1 MGISVYERRKFVR
14 VEMNLEARMNVQ
26 FQAAING
33 LSLGGCLVESARHL
47 KINDSVLLEFSSFG
61 EDIRLSA
68 NVIHAVDEKRFG
80 VRFEPGASEDMV
92 RLTKLIEKI
101 QDFSGSLR
109 SARIDVKQEAWL
121 DREPVTL
128 TSLSD
133 WGCFIET
140 QAPFNP
146 GDIVEIRF
154 SLDQKEIHVAGQV
167 RWRNAQGIGMEYLS
181 PEPDQLNI
189 ISDFVSR
196 KLPGSTVH

>member
-47 KINDSVLLEFSSFG
+47 NINDSVLLEFCSFG
-61 EDIRLSA
+61 EDIRLTA

-80 VRFEPGASEDMV
+80 VRFEPGTNDEMV
-92 RLTKLIEKI
+92 RLAKLIERI

-109 SARIDVKQEAWL
+109 SARIEVNQEAWL
-121 DREPVTL
+121 DREPVVL

-140 QAPFNP
+140 GMSFNP
-146 GDIVEIRF
+146 GDIVEVRF
-154 SLDQKEIHVAGQV
+154 YLDQQEIHIAGQV
-167 RWRNAQGIGMEYLS
+167 RWRNTRGIGLEYLS
-181 PEPDQLNI
+181 PEPRQLGT

-196 KLPGSTVH
+196 QLPGSSVH

>member
-1 MGISVYERRKFVR
+1 
-14 VEMNLEARMNVQ
+14 MNLEARMNVQ

-80 VRFEPGASEDMV
+80 VRFEPGANEDIV
-92 RLTKLIEKI
+92 RLAKLIEKI
-101 QDFSGSLR
+101 QDLSGSLR
-109 SARIDVKQEAWL
+109 SARINVNQEAWL
-121 DREPVTL
+121 DREPVIL
-128 TSLSD
+128 KSLSD

-140 QAPFNP
+140 QAPFNA
-146 GDIVEIRF
+146 GDIVELRF
-154 SLDQKEIHVAGQV
+154 YLDQQEIHVAGQV

-181 PEPDQLNI
+181 PEPEQLNT
-189 ISDFVSR
+189 ISGFVSR
-196 KLPGSTVH
+196 NLPRSAVH